1 MIWHKNLTVY
11 TTIIKFKKY
20 LTTNAIKYVKYDL
33 NLNYLYDKINIQVA
47 VAYVTN
53 LGIDHHINFY
63 LYIQL

>member
-33 NLNYLYDKINIQVA
+33 NLNYLYDKINI
-47 VAYVTN
+47 
-53 LGIDHHINFY
+53 
-63 LYIQL
+63 